1 MVKKYLLRSLI
12 LVLLFITQQ
21 VLAQPCSGPGRTP
34 QTATVVC
41 GTLVFSQ
48 PVVTSCTGPSL
59 PAAGCT
65 DLLPSTNSIWYRFHC
80 YQSGTLGFLLTP
92 ILASDDYD
100 WEVLDITGHA
110 PQDALITNLAISVNF
125 SGISGPTG
133 CTSAGLLDLRCAG
146 GANGTQFNRMPA
158 ITVGHD
164 YLLVV
169 NNFSNTGQ
177 GYNLSFSGGTAVLSD
192 NQLPTVTAVGPV
204 GCNTSQIKVQ
214 FSEDI
219 LCSSVTPTGSEF
231 VITDGTN
238 TFPFTGFSSQCS
250 GGLNAITELTFNM
263 QNPLPPGNYSL
274 VVNTGTDGNTLL
286 DVCLTEL
293 IPGTMYPI
301 TITAQPALA
310 ITGIT
315 HTGCAPVKLKVAF
328 NKPVLCNSITA
339 SGSEFS
345 ISPGNPAITS
355 VQTNCGG
362 ANTYTD
368 TIEIQL
374 QNPLP
379 HGNYQ
384 LIVNNGT
391 DTNTFLDTCAIPL
404 AAGYNFPFTIL
415 QTSVAPAIQSIHF
428 DECKPFRV
436 IVNFDKPVDCNSI
449 SATGSEFSVTPGALT
464 ISSIQTNC
472 IAGFTSRVILDLS
485 GNLPA
490 GNFRVNINTGADGNT
505 ISDSCFAFT
514 PAMAVFPFTTT
525 QAPAPAYDSLQ
536 FDKCSPSSIKVFYS
550 KPLLCSSIQADGS
563 EFSITGPA
571 TVQVNSVTT
580 DATCSNGYTRWVL
593 LNLSQPINT
602 LGTFTLHNMV
612 GADGNSVLDTC
623 YAAQLTNETISF
635 NVLGSPSANFRDSVH
650 FGCIN
655 DTLVLSH
662 PGGNGINFY
671 QWTFSDGTVFNGP
684 SVSHIFPVFTATAS
698 VQLIVSNAVC
708 ADTLSRSYTLN
719 NGFAV
724 GFHMNTDT
732 VCRQKAIQFTNT
744 SSGNALTYSW
754 DFGDGNIFNGDTAPP
769 HPYLLP
775 GNYAITLTAT
785 NNHHCSSDSILI
797 VHVTDTPVVRFTG
810 LNTQYC
816 TGESILLQTNI
827 SSLNITGYVWNNGNG
842 LQSNNQ
848 TPFRFGYASQ
858 GNYTVSLTAADR
870 FCGDFSYSLPV
881 QIYQVPVF
889 SLGDD
894 ITLCPGMSVNI
905 GVTSAI
911 GYTYLWNTGALT
923 PVIPTGPA
931 SGTYILTAD
940 NHSCTATDE
949 MYVNVLDN
957 CLIKVPSA
965 FTPNGDGVN
974 DLLKAINADLATQFT
989 LKVYNRFGEM
999 MYLTH
1004 IPTRGWDGR
1013 YKGQEAD
1020 AGTYVWM
1027 LDYIHP
1033 VSQKHVFEKG
1043 TSVLLR

>member
-1 MVKKYLLRSLI
+1 MVFKKYLLFMV
-12 LVLLFITQQ
+12 LVLFIITQDL
-21 VLAQPCSGPGRTP
+21 LAQPCSGPGRTP

-92 ILASDDYD
+92 ILTSDDYD

-133 CTSAGLLDLRCAG
+133 CTAAGLLDLRCAG

-238 TFPFTGFSSQCS
+238 IFPFTGFSSQCS

-310 ITGIT
+310 IAGIT
-315 HTGCAPVKLKVAF
+315 HAGCAPTKLKVAL
-328 NKPVLCNSITA
+328 NKPVLCNSITP
-339 SGSEFS
+339 SGSEFT
-345 ISPGNPAITS
+345 ITPGNPAIAS
-355 VQTNCGG
+355 VQSNCGG
-362 ANTYTD
+362 SNTFTD

-384 LIVNNGT
+384 LVVNNGN
-391 DTNTFLDTCAIPL
+391 DANTLLDTCTIPL
-404 AAGYNFPFTIL
+404 PAGYSFPIAIL
-415 QTSVAPAIQSIHF
+415 QTTVAPAIQSINF

-436 IVNFDKPVDCNSI
+436 IINFDKPVDCNSMT
-449 SATGSEFSVTPGALT
+449 ATGSEFSVTPGSLT
-464 ISSIQTNC
+464 INTIQTNC
-472 IAGFTSRVILDLS
+472 VAGFTSQVILNLS

-490 GNFRVNINTGADGNT
+490 GNFHVNIHAGTDGNS

-514 PAMAVFPFTTT
+514 PAMSTFPFTTT
-525 QAPAPAYDSLQ
+525 QAPVPVYDSLQ
-536 FDKCSPSSIKVFYS
+536 YDKCSPSSIKVYYS
-550 KPLLCSSIQADGS
+550 KPVLCSSINTDGS

-571 TVQVNSVTT
+571 TVNINSVST
-580 DATCSNGYTRWVL
+580 DATCGNGFTHWVL

-602 LGTFTLHNMV
+602 FGTFILHNNM
-612 GADGNSVLDTC
+612 GGDGNSVLDTC
-623 YAAQLTNETISF
+623 YAAQLTTETFSF

-671 QWTFSDGTVFNGP
+671 QWTFSDGTSFNGP
-684 SVSHIFPVFTATAS
+684 SVSHTFPVSTVAAS
-698 VQLIVSNAVC
+698 VQLLISNAVC
-708 ADTLSRSYTLN
+708 SDTLSRTYPLN
-719 NGFAV
+719 NAIKAGFSINA
-724 GFHMNTDT
+724 DT
-732 VCRQKAIQFTNT
+732 VCQNKAVRFTNT
-744 SSGNALTYSW
+744 SSGTALTYNW
-754 DFGDGNIFNGDTAPP
+754 NFGDGNIFNGETAPP
-769 HPYLLP
+769 HQYIHS

-785 NNHHCSSDSILI
+785 NNHYCTMDSIIML
-797 VHVTDTPVVRFTG
+797 HVTDTPMVRFTG
-810 LNTQYC
+810 LNAQYC
-816 TGESILLQTNI
+816 TGEAIILHTNI
-827 SSLNITGYVWNNGNG
+827 SSLYLTGYIWNNGNG
-842 LQSNNQ
+842 LLSNNQ
-848 TPFRFGYASQ
+848 TPFSFNYASQ
-858 GNYTVSLTAADR
+858 GNYTIRLTGTDR
-870 FCGDFSYSLPV
+870 FCGDYEFSSPV

-889 SLGDD
+889 TLGND
-894 ITLCPGMSVNI
+894 ITLCPGMSVSI
-905 GVTSAI
+905 GIASAI
-911 GYTYLWNTGALT
+911 GYTYLWNTGAT
-923 PVIPTGPA
+923 SSMIPTGLLTN
-931 SGTYILTAD
+931 TYILTAD
-940 NHSCTATDE
+940 NHTCTASDE
-949 MYVNVLDN
+949 IYVKVLDN
-957 CLIKVPSA
+957 CLIKVPTA
-965 FTPNGDGVN
+965 FTPNGDGIN
-974 DLLKAINADLATQFT
+974 DVLKAINADLAKSFT

-999 MYLTH
+999 MYITN
-1004 IPTRGWDGR
+1004 IPTQGWDGR

-1020 AGTYVWM
+1020 AGTYVWL

-1033 VSQKHVFEKG
+1033 VSAKHIFEKG